1 MVHYPELIKEFGP
14 LGPYWTMR
22 YEAKHAQMQAIQY
35 HTRNFINVPY
45 TLSYRH
51 RQWVA
56 NKFMDSNGRL
66 LTPKKGVSKSECF
79 NLSQLKYGGQ
89 VAVAMGFTSISNTIS
104 RCWWIKINST
114 LFKVGHSV
122 MLCPLRGARIA
133 GFGLLTNIFCDN
145 GKYVCLKNF
154 PHKIL

>member
-1 MVHYPELIKEFGP
+1 MVHYLELIKEFWP

-22 YEAKHAQMQAIQY
+22 YEAKHAQMKAIQY

-56 NKFMDSNGRL
+56 NKFMDYNGRL

-89 VAVAMGFTSISNTIS
+89 KLRWASP
-104 RCWWIKINST
+104 
-114 LFKVGHSV
+114 LFLIQLVDVLG
-122 MLCPLRGARIA
+122 
-133 GFGLLTNIFCDN
+133 
-145 GKYVCLKNF
+145 
-154 PHKIL
+154 